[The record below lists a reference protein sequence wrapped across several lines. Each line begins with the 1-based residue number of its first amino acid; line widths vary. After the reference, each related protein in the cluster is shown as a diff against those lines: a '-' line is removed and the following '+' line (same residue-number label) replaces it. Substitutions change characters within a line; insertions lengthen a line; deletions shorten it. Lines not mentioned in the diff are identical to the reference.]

1 MFGVRT
7 IQKSPSAISP
17 EDKDKRSR
25 TFLSSNSS
33 ISCASN
39 ISSYNSKSKPSLNPA
54 LSTSFGARTRLGS
67 ASFGSSAVKITQ
79 NMCAS
84 TNCCDICATLPF
96 NVRALTDS
104 DGGDSEEDLTLKK
117 VDSDDDMEQSMNKKP
132 CCVGFGGGM
141 TSKRLERV
149 TREVETKCDDGI
161 IPDVARLTAK
171 EVKTG
176 KRVGKGG
183 SASVYEVT
191 SFNLLPTTS
200 VEDDNGDSLRHNL
213 KETSAQK
220 QEKYVLKRMSKNL
233 LAPGGAEKQSKFAHA
248 AAVNMLLEAQFL
260 RFMNHPN
267 IVSLAAL
274 GECDSENLFL
284 VMTCLPESMEQR
296 ISSWRKQVKRHRKKQ
311 LQYVNAPSYT
321 KWSILCKAE
330 QQRKQQFSAH
340 LELRRLLYE
349 RLHVAKDVA
358 AGVGYLHEQGII
370 YRDLK
375 VRRSHFLFIAV
386 FYISYRICHL
396 TNFILYRL
404 RATDQQHWF

>member
-17 EDKDKRSR
+17 EDKDKCSR
-25 TFLSSNSS
+25 TFLNSNSS
-33 ISCASN
+33 ISCASHHTG
-39 ISSYNSKSKPSLNPA
+39 SYNNKSKSSINPA
-54 LSTSFGARTRLGS
+54 LSKSFGARTKLSS
-67 ASFGSSAVKITQ
+67 ASFGSSAVKKTQ
-79 NMCAS
+79 NMCAA
-84 TNCCDICATLPF
+84 TTCCDICATLPF

-104 DGGDSEEDLTLKK
+104 DGGDSDEDHLLTLKK
-117 VDSDDDMEQSMNKKP
+117 TDSDDDTEKKP
-132 CCVGFGGGM
+132 CCIGFGGDM
-141 TSKRLERV
+141 TSKRLQRII
-149 TREVETKCDDGI
+149 REIESKCDDGM
-161 IPDVARLTAK
+161 IPDVARLSAK

-200 VEDDNGDSLRHNL
+200 TTEENDNDVSFRQNL
-213 KETSAQK
+213 KEASAQK

-233 LAPGGAEKQSKFAHA
+233 LAPGGQEQSKFAHA

-260 RFMNHPN
+260 RFMDHPN

-311 LQYVNAPSYT
+311 LQYMNAPSFT

-330 QQRKQQFSAH
+330 QQKKQQFSAH
-340 LELRRLLYE
+340 LELRRLMYE

-358 AGVGYLHEQGII
+358 AGVSYLHEQGIL

-375 VRRSHFLFIAV
+375 VSHVHF
-386 FYISYRICHL
+386 CE
-396 TNFILYRL
+396 
-404 RATDQQHWF
+404 